1 MMETGGRQQGAPEGV
16 QRLLRDLAALGAL
29 VDRRPSAKTRLEREL
44 GESTARGIVTS
55 LSAALAQKSQQ
66 RAHG

>member
-1 MMETGGRQQGAPEGV
+1 MENGDRQQGDPQKGDA
-16 QRLLRDLAALGAL
+16 RLLRDLAALESL
-29 VDRRPSAKTRLEREL
+29 LDRRPSAKTRLEREL

-55 LSAALAQKSQQ
+55 LSAALASKSQQ

>member
-1 MMETGGRQQGAPEGV
+1 MIETGGRPEGDT
-16 QRLLRDLAALGAL
+16 RLLRDLAALESL

-55 LSAALAQKSQQ
+55 LSAALATKSQQ
-66 RAHG
+66 RAL